1 MTKIYKFD
9 SSYSIK
15 MWLWSCTIF
24 FLIWTSYTFYVYP
37 VFGYSRMDFS
47 PSFFRCF
54 IAILGIGF
62 ICFSNGIINNIPT
75 RYPLLL
81 MHIFL
86 VIPTF
91 VYWAIA
97 NQSTLYLFYFISSYL
112 LMILTAE
119 INFGKFRSVRHG
131 NYLVVL
137 IILAILAVYIIGFQ
151 TRGFMNYLN
160 FSLVDVYSF
169 REDILTD
176 SFSGLY
182 GYIKEWIN
190 VIYMLGITF
199 AYAKRRYILV
209 ASLCFLIIIH
219 FAITSVKMFLFFA
232 MILIFCLITFELK
245 SNKMFYRILKLFAAS
260 LLFVIIFDY
269 YTGLNFLSGLVTYRT
284 FLAPA
289 VLNFEYY
296 NFFQNNPHTY
306 LAGTKLGFFIENP
319 YRNPI
324 PEMIG
329 LGFWGADQENFSN
342 TGIWGTG
349 YQHFGP
355 IGIYIYS
362 VFLGLILSVFKSIVN
377 ADFQSRIWYV
387 PCFSI
392 IFLNFRQGDLP
403 TIFLTNGILLFLII
417 MYLLPNKSFRIS

>member
-1 MTKIYKFD
+1 MINTHKFD
-9 SSYSIK
+9 LGYSLK
-15 MWLWSCTIF
+15 MWFWSCIIF
-24 FLIWTSYTFYVYP
+24 FAIWVSYTFFVYP

-47 PSFFRCF
+47 PSFIRCF

-62 ICFSNGIINNIPT
+62 ICFCNGFVNDIPT
-75 RYPLLL
+75 RYPILLL
-81 MHIFL
+81 HIFL

-97 NQSTLYLFYFISSYL
+97 FQASLYLLYFISSYL
-112 LMILTAE
+112 LMIWISRFNL
-119 INFGKFRSVRHG
+119 GRFRLVRHG
-131 NYLVVL
+131 NFLIAP
-137 IILAILAVYIIGFQ
+137 IILIVLAFYFIGFQ

-160 FSLVDVYSF
+160 FSLVDVYSV
-169 REDILTD
+169 RESILSD
-176 SFSGLY
+176 SFGGFY

-190 VIYMLGITF
+190 VIYMLGITYAF
-199 AYAKRRYILV
+199 AKRRYILV
-209 ASLCFLIIIH
+209 GLICGLIVIH

-232 MILIFCLITFELK
+232 MMLIFCLITFELK
-245 SNKMFYRILKLFAAS
+245 SNQMFFKLLALFATS
-260 LLFVIIFDY
+260 LIVVILFDY

-296 NFFQNNPHTY
+296 NFFQTNPHTY
-306 LAGTKLGFFIENP
+306 LAGTKLGFFIDNP
-319 YRNPI
+319 YKTPV
-324 PEMIG
+324 PEIIG
-329 LGFWGADQENFSN
+329 LGFWGLAQENFSN

-355 IGIYIYS
+355 IGLYVYS
-362 VFLGLILSVFKSIVN
+362 AFLGIILTVFKSIVN

-403 TIFLTNGILLFLII
+403 TIFLTNGVLLFLILI
-417 MYLLPNKSFRIS
+417 YFLPKKPSQLV